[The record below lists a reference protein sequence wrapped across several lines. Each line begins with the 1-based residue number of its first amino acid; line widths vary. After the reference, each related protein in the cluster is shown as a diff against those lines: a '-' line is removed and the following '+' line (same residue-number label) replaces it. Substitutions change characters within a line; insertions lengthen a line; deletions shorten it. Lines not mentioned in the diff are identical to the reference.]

1 MDDPD
6 FFKAG
11 NSIAD
16 AIGEATKRLSS
27 AQRTVLIGAA
37 AAWIDK
43 VVADERE
50 ACARIC
56 ESIHCSGPNG
66 AGIAADKIRK
76 RSNAKIRGGE
86 AVPLD

>member
-27 AQRTVLIGAA
+27 AQRTVLIGAV

-50 ACARIC
+50 ACA
-56 ESIHCSGPNG
+56 ELAEG
-66 AGIAADKIRK
+66 ATAYTQFQTVEHYKIASVIASAIRT
-76 RSNAKIRGGE
+76 RSN
-86 AVPLD
+86 V